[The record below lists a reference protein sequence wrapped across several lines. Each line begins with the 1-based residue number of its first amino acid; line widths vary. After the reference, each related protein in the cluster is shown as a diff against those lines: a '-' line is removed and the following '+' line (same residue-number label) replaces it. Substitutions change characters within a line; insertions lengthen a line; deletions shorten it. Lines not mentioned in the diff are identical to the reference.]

1 MKKTAKILSI
11 LLMLALLVSSL
22 ISCREPEDPVTLWDS
37 ATYKE
42 DVTLGSGAKTINVT
56 VVVGENTVVFT
67 LKTDKDT
74 VADALLEHSLV
85 VGEVSEQFGLTLY
98 SVNGMVADFTV
109 DSAYWALYV
118 NGEYALTGVSFIEV
132 KDGDNIKIVYE
143 KF

>member
-1 MKKTAKILSI
+1 MKRTAKILGI

-42 DVTLGSGAKTINVT
+42 DVTLGGGAKTINVT

-85 VGEVSEQFGLTLY
+85 VGEVSEQFGLTLTA
-98 SVNGMVADFTV
+98 STV
-109 DSAYWALYV
+109 WLPISRWTVHIGHSTSTVSTHSRAYRL
-118 NGEYALTGVSFIEV
+118 L
-132 KDGDNIKIVYE
+132 K
-143 KF
+143 